1 MTSKP
6 PSTSDLKSCH
16 HLVVTI
22 ALAVAHVM
30 LFAASFPSL
39 NFWLLSL
46 VAPAPL
52 VWLAKRARTTR
63 RAVLVVFVA
72 QLLMWLWMQ
81 RWIMSVTAV
90 GYPLLSFYLAGY
102 AAIFVWL
109 VRRISGHPTLR
120 RWPATFVVPVL
131 WVGVECLRGELMF
144 NGYPW
149 YLLAHPLIEWPV
161 LVQSADLL
169 GTYWLSFLAAMF
181 CGAVIDALAM
191 YRDRVLQRVTV
202 TAIALALILHVGN
215 IAYGLWRIGQDA
227 LLPGPSI
234 LVIQTNL
241 PQDNKIGWPR
251 ERQLPD
257 FNSFVSLTIQAHTLA
272 SASDAK
278 PDLIVWPETMVPG
291 YGLEPETIEYQRE
304 NGYYPGDVYSATLS
318 KLAQT
323 LGTPLLAGSSS
334 YLGLRLVGKQS
345 TQWQWDQHYNSA
357 YLVHGDPPYQR
368 YDKYFLTPFG
378 ETMPYISAWPWL
390 EQRLLALGAQGMRF
404 DLDSSPEINRLRL
417 HWNDQTLELATPICF
432 EDTVARVCR
441 NMIYPDGTKRGHML
455 VNLSNDGWF
464 GASKAGRRQHAQI
477 ARFRCVE
484 NRVPMA
490 RAANTGLSVMID
502 SRGKLIDRIGE
513 GRYGAAQ
520 TPGWLV
526 SELPLDS
533 RSTLYGQLGDVW
545 AWLCLLGT
553 VVLGGWAIFPKGQR
567 TRP

>member
-1 MTSKP
+1 MTP
-6 PSTSDLKSCH
+6 THPSTAGPKSCH
-16 HLVVTI
+16 HLAVTF
-22 ALAVAHVM
+22 ALAAAHVL

-39 NFWLLSL
+39 NLWLLSL
-46 VAPAPL
+46 VALAPL
-52 VWLAKRARTTR
+52 VWLAIHGRTTKR
-63 RAVLVVFVA
+63 VVLTVFVA
-72 QLLMWLWMQ
+72 HLLMWLWMQ
-81 RWIMSVTAV
+81 RWIMPVTVV
-90 GYPLLSFYLAGY
+90 GYPLLSLYMAGY
-102 AAIFVWL
+102 AALFAWL
-109 VRRISGHPTLR
+109 IRRISRHPKLR

-131 WVGVECLRGELMF
+131 WVGLECLRGEMIF

-181 CGAVIDALAM
+181 CGAVIDGLAM
-191 YRDRVLQRVTV
+191 LRDKAFQRVAV
-202 TAIALALILHVGN
+202 VAIALALVLHTVN
-215 IAYGLWRIGQDA
+215 IGYGWWRIGQDA

-257 FNSFVSLTIQAHTLA
+257 FNSFVSLTIQAHALA
-272 SASDAK
+272 SVSDAK
-278 PDLIVWPETMVPG
+278 PDLVVWPETMVPG
-291 YGLEPETIEYQRE
+291 YGLEPQTIQYQRD
-304 NGYYPGDVYSATLS
+304 NGYYPGDVYSATLT
-318 KLAQT
+318 KLVEM
-323 LGTPLLAGSSS
+323 LGTPLLAGSPS
-334 YLGLRLVGKQS
+334 YLRLRVAGEL
-345 TQWQWDQHYNSA
+345 WQWDHHYNSA

-368 YDKYFLTPFG
+368 YDKHFLTPFG

-404 DLDSSPEINRLRL
+404 DLDANEQISRLQL
-417 HWNDQTLELATPICF
+417 QWNSQTLELATPICF

-441 NMIYPDGTKRGHML
+441 KMIYTDGIKRGHVL

-464 GASKAGRRQHAQI
+464 GGSKAGRRQHVQI

-490 RAANTGLSVMID
+490 RAANTGLSVIID

-520 TPGWLV
+520 VPGWLV

-533 RSTLYGQLGDVW
+533 RSTLYGQFGDVW

-553 VVLGGWAIFPKGQR
+553 VVLGGWTVFLKGQR
-567 TRP
+567 TQT